1 VRRGRSRPWREFL
14 SGCLVVLGVAAALH
28 GQFASGIRLVEVYAT
43 ITDRHGQPVSG
54 LSVSDFHLS
63 ENGRPQTITAFAEGE
78 FPLAVA
84 IAIDR
89 SFSMGE
95 RVSTAR
101 SAARAFVGALK
112 PDDRVMVLAIGS
124 DTEIAAPLT
133 MDHREALGAIDRL
146 DRWGTTPLYDAT
158 VEAIGDIQTA
168 KGRRALVLLSDG
180 TDRYSRTSS
189 SDLLEQVRASDVL
202 VYPVAI
208 GRARPAIFAEL
219 AAATGGRS
227 FRETAPASLR
237 ATMRTI
243 ARELRSQY
251 LLGYA
256 AAPDMADGRSW
267 RRIDVGVN
275 RTDVTIRARDGY
287 WTR

>member
-1 VRRGRSRPWREFL
+1 MRTHLR
-14 SGCLVVLGVAAALH
+14 AAAGTVAVMVLLCLAASLH
-28 GQFASGIRLVEVYAT
+28 GQFASGIRLVEVYVT
-43 ITDRHGQPVSG
+43 VTDRHGQPVGG
-54 LSVSDFHLS
+54 LSRSDFHVS
-63 ENGRPQTITAFAEGE
+63 EDGRPQTITAFAAGE

-95 RVSTAR
+95 RVSAAR
-101 SAARAFVGALK
+101 AAARAFVGALE
-112 PDDRVMVLAIGS
+112 PDDLVMVVAIGS
-124 DTEIAAPLT
+124 DTQVTAPLT
-133 MDHREALGAIDRL
+133 ADHRQAFDAIDRL

-158 VEAIGDIQTA
+158 VAAIDDIQQA

-189 SDLLEQVRASDVL
+189 TELLQHARDNDVL
-202 VYPVAI
+202 VYPVAMS
-208 GRARPAIFAEL
+208 RPRPPIFAEL

-227 FRETAPASLR
+227 FHEEAPARLQT
-237 ATMRTI
+237 TMTTI

-256 AAPDMADGRSW
+256 PAQDAPGARQW
-267 RRIDVGVN
+267 RTIEVGVN
-275 RTDVTIRARDGY
+275 RTGVTVRARDGY
-287 WTR
+287 WSR

>member
-1 VRRGRSRPWREFL
+1 MRKRLRAAAGTVA
-14 SGCLVVLGVAAALH
+14 LVVPLCLAAVD
-28 GQFASGIRLVEVYAT
+28 GQFASGIRLVEVYVT
-43 ITDRHGQPVSG
+43 VTDRHGYPVAG
-54 LSVSDFHLS
+54 LSRSDFHVS
-63 ENGRPQTITAFAEGE
+63 EDGRPQTITAFAPGE

-95 RVSTAR
+95 RVS
-101 SAARAFVGALK
+101 AARAAAHAFVGALE
-112 PDDRVMVLAIGS
+112 PDDRVMVVAIGS
-124 DTEIAAPLT
+124 DTEVVAPLT
-133 MDHREALGAIDRL
+133 ADHRQALDAIDRL

-158 VEAIGDIQTA
+158 VAAIDDIQPA

-189 SDLLEQVRASDVL
+189 AELLEHARDNDVL
-202 VYPVAI
+202 VYPVAM
-208 GRARPAIFAEL
+208 GRPRPPIFAEL

-227 FRETAPASLR
+227 FHEETPARLQT
-237 ATMRTI
+237 TMTTI

-256 AAPDMADGRSW
+256 PAQDEHDARQW
-267 RRIDVGVN
+267 RTIEVGVN
-275 RTDVTIRARDGY
+275 RTDVTVRARDGY
-287 WTR
+287 WSR

>member
-1 VRRGRSRPWREFL
+1 VSRLAVIL
-14 SGCLVVLGVAAALH
+14 SLGLAANAH

-43 ITDRHGQPVSG
+43 VADRHGQPVSG
-54 LSVSDFHLS
+54 LSRSDFHVS
-63 ENGRPQTITAFAEGE
+63 EDGRPQTITAFAAGE

-95 RVSTAR
+95 RVSAAR
-101 SAARAFVGALK
+101 AAARAFVGALE
-112 PDDRVMVLAIGS
+112 PGDRVMVVAIGS
-124 DTEIAAPLT
+124 DTEVAAPLT
-133 MDHREALGAIDRL
+133 ADHRQALAAIDRI

-158 VEAIGDIQTA
+158 VSAIDDIQPA
-168 KGRRALVLLSDG
+168 NGRRALVLLSDG

-189 SDLLEQVRASDVL
+189 TELLEHARNNDVL
-202 VYPVAI
+202 VYPVAM
-208 GRARPAIFAEL
+208 GRPPAPIFAEL

-227 FRETAPASLR
+227 FHEQAAGRLQT
-237 ATMRTI
+237 TMTTI

-256 AAPDMADGRSW
+256 PAQDAHEARQWRS
-267 RRIDVGVN
+267 IEVGVN
-275 RTDVTIRARDGY
+275 RSDVTVRARAGY
-287 WTR
+287 WSR